1 MINTLISLTVN
12 GFAMGMIYALMAMGI
27 ILLIRAVG
35 VMNFA
40 QGDLLMMG
48 AFITCWLT
56 IDLELPLYIMAPFAL
71 ICFAVLALVFMFTT
85 YWPLRNASYPAATII
100 STMGA
105 SMALKEIATLI
116 WGSMPRSMPPL
127 MQNESGSAAVLRI
140 GSVSLQWQYILT
152 IIVGAV
158 LIVLVFILF
167 ERLYAGRMMQAAA
180 QDSYAAELMGIPTI
194 LTTAATYIIVVILS
208 GVGGSMISPIF
219 MVSNTLG
226 SLQLRAFAGVVL
238 GGFGNIKGAIIGSLF
253 IGLVESYS
261 SIQFSQYKDAVV
273 FLVLIIALL
282 IRPQG
287 LFGEKISDKA

>member
-48 AFITCWLT
+48 AFITCWHT

-105 SMALKEIATLI
+105 SMALKEIATLN

-194 LTTAATYIIVVILS
+194 LTTAATYIYC
-208 GVGGSMISPIF
+208 
-219 MVSNTLG
+219 SNPFRRWRL
-226 SLQLRAFAGVVL
+226 
-238 GGFGNIKGAIIGSLF
+238 
-253 IGLVESYS
+253 YD
-261 SIQFSQYKDAVV
+261 FSH
-273 FLVLIIALL
+273 LH
-282 IRPQG
+282 G
-287 LFGEKISDKA
+287 